1 MPKTNQ
7 LAEYERIL
15 KRTPTGEWVLEF
27 PDLPGC
33 RASGATSELAFQNG
47 EVALADFVARANAAR
62 MKLPAPGS
70 SRQASGN
77 IKLRVPA
84 FIHARVYALSQC
96 ASMSLSAVV
105 LRLLYA
111 GVNRL
116 RGEGQAAEPCVE
128 ASGERLPLSSAAN
141 KNDGERSFSGVWVQ
155 RLPRELHVQLQWI
168 AGEQKVSHNLLI
180 NSLIASE
187 LGLCEGRMQAH
198 RTEVPSGVKRPR
210 TPQAA

>member
-15 KRTPTGEWVLEF
+15 KRTPTGEWALEF

-33 RASGATSELAFQNG
+33 KATGRTADEAFQNG
-47 EVALADFVARANAAR
+47 EIALSEFVARAASAS
-62 MKLPAPGS
+62 MTLPTPGS

-84 FIHARVYALSQC
+84 FIHERIYDLSQT
-96 ASMSLSAVV
+96 AGMSLSAVV

-111 GVNRL
+111 GVGRL
-116 RGEGQAAEPCVE
+116 SGHGKTVEPCVE
-128 ASGERLPLSSAAN
+128 VSSDRPLSDFGSRKMEA
-141 KNDGERSFSGVWVQ
+141 ERSFSGVWVQ

-168 AGEQKVSHNLLI
+168 AGEQKVSHNLLL
-180 NSLIASE
+180 NNLIASE
-187 LGLCEGRMQAH
+187 LGRCEALVALK
-198 RTEVPSGVKRPR
+198 EANSVPLLKPR
-210 TPQAA
+210 KKHAA